1 MINGSDML
9 TFHCER
15 LHFSLGILEYTDG
28 DLLEYYNNYF
38 FAEPETKCIEFTA
51 PDRRVSWEE
60 VGKQIQEQLEE
71 FRAEFSATMGGR
83 HLF

>member
-28 DLLEYYNNYF
+28 DLLEYYNKYF
-38 FAEPETKCIEFTA
+38 LQSQKPNASNSQLL
-51 PDRRVSWEE
+51 DRRVSWEE

-71 FRAEFSATMGGR
+71 FRAEFSSAMGGR